1 MQIRKKKFICG
12 FYREYF
18 WLNGLILNA
27 SLKWRLMFGSK
38 YLINDTSEMNMLLPV
53 AASLLLSFSID
64 N

>member
-1 MQIRKKKFICG
+1 MQIREFFFIICG

-18 WLNGLILNA
+18 WLNGLFLNA

-38 YLINDTSEMNMLLPV
+38 YLISEINMLLPV